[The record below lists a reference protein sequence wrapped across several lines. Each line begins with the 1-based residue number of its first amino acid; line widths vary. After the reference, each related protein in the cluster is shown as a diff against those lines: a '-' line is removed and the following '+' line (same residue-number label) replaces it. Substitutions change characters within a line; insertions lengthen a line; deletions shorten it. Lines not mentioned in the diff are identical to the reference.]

1 MTRAEDLV
9 RSTTQAI
16 ASTVHDV
23 PPLRLEPAPDELR
36 SHGHRP
42 PRRRAPRAG
51 GPPGRWRAWLGPVTA
66 VVTVVAVAIALVIVR
81 DIPNGRVAPRA
92 TQATPAALVG
102 VPEYYVA
109 WMPAARPFL
118 VVGSTVTGARLS
130 TVTSPSGV
138 SLESVFGTAADDR
151 TFVVTGDRPVG
162 ASAGVQWYL
171 LRITP
176 GSRATARLVPLPIA
190 VRQEPAGVALSPD
203 GTRLAVALPGTPAD
217 LRIYSVATGALLRT
231 WSAPAGQIKT
241 ATVTPG
247 SWQFTAMVLRW
258 SADGRTLA
266 FTWNAQEIRALDP
279 TAADG
284 NLLTRSSLLE
294 GIGTGYTPAG
304 TSTTCD
310 PAHGWAVVADGHGTV
325 CAATWTAASAMTG
338 SGAGPGSAR
347 TCPRGQWVAHGF
359 ELNIPYGQGGRQGR
373 LLAPVAECT
382 GQVQPSDG
390 AYLGWANAD
399 GSILIGLQ
407 AWNGHV
413 RFGIFRGSR
422 FTPLPAA
429 PAPRLLPTGPLV
441 GTVAW

>member
-1 MTRAEDLV
+1 MTRAEEVV
-9 RSTTQAI
+9 RSTTRAI
-16 ASTVHDV
+16 ASTVQNV
-23 PPLRLEPAPDELR
+23 PPLTLEPAPDELR
-36 SHGHRP
+36 SHGHRR
-42 PRRRAPRAG
+42 PRRPGLRTGAR
-51 GPPGRWRAWLGPVTA
+51 PGRWRSWLGPAGA
-66 VVTVVAVAIALVIVR
+66 VVTVVAVAVALVIVR
-81 DIPNGRVAPRA
+81 DMPSGRVAPRA
-92 TQATPAALVG
+92 TQTTPAAPAG

-109 WMPAARPFL
+109 WMPADRPSL
-118 VVGSTVTGARLS
+118 MVGNTMTGARLS

-171 LRITP
+171 LRISP
-176 GSRATARLVPLPIA
+176 GSRTTARLVPLPIP

-247 SWQFTAMVLRW
+247 SWQFSAMVLRW

-279 TAADG
+279 TAPDG
-284 NLLTRSSLLE
+284 NLLTRSSLLA

-304 TSTTCD
+304 TSITCS
-310 PAHGWAVVADGHGTV
+310 PARGWAVVADGRGTV
-325 CAATWTAASAMTG
+325 CAATWSAGTALPG
-338 SGAGPGSAR
+338 SGSSPASAR
-347 TCPRGQWVAHGF
+347 TCTSGQRISYGF
-359 ELNIPYGQGGRQGR
+359 ELETPYGQGGREGR
-373 LLAPVAECT
+373 LLAPVAGCP
-382 GQVQPSDG
+382 GQAQPSDG

-441 GTVAW
+441 GIAAW